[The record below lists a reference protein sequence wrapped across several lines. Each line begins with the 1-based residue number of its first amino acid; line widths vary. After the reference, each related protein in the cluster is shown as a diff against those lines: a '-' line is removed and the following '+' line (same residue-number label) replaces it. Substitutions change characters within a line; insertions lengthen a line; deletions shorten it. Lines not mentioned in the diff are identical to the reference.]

1 MAQAKNAPPPA
12 EAPEE
17 EAPKPK
23 KKGKLLIIL
32 VAVLVL
38 GGGGGG
44 AAWYFLGASKGGE
57 HHAEKKKEEPEKPPI
72 FTRLEQFTVNLQ
84 KTDNEDH
91 YLQVEMDLQVGEEKV
106 IEEVKLRMPQ
116 IRNAMLLLL
125 SSKTSAELASV
136 EGKQKLSS
144 DIVTQINKIIG
155 AKEPK
160 AGVVGVFFSS
170 FVIQ

>member
-1 MAQAKNAPPPA
+1 MAQAKNAPPPT
-12 EAPEE
+12 EAPE

-32 VAVLVL
+32 VALL
-38 GGGGGG
+38 LLLGGGGG
-44 AAWYFLGASKGGE
+44 AAWYFLGAGKGGNS
-57 HHAEKKKEEPEKPPI
+57 HAEKKQEPEKLPI

-84 KTDNEDH
+84 KSDGEDH
-91 YLQVEMDLQVGEEKV
+91 YLQVEMDLQVAEDKV
-106 IEEVKLRMPQ
+106 VESIKVRMPQ

-125 SSKTSAELASV
+125 SSKSPEELASV
-136 EGKQKLSS
+136 EGKQKLSA
-144 DIVTQINKIIG
+144 DIVSQINKIIG

-160 AGVVGVFFSS
+160 AGVLGVYFSS

>member
-17 EAPKPK
+17 APKPK

-32 VAVLVL
+32 LALVLL

-44 AAWYFLGASKGGE
+44 AWWFLVGSKAGGAHK
-57 HHAEKKKEEPEKPPI
+57 AEKKEEAEKPPI
-72 FTRLEQFTVNLQ
+72 FTRLDQFTVNLQ
-84 KTDNEDH
+84 RSEGDDH
-91 YLQVEMDLQVGEEKV
+91 YLQVEMDLQVADSKV
-106 IEEVKLRMPQ
+106 IDQIKLRMPQ

-125 SSKTSAELASV
+125 SSKTVEELAPV
-136 EGKQKLSS
+136 EGKQKLSAE
-144 DIVTQINKIIG
+144 IVTQVNKILG
-155 AKEPK
+155 VKDPK
-160 AGVVGVFFSS
+160 QGVLGVYFSS

>member
-1 MAQAKNAPPPA
+1 MAQAKNAPPPT
-12 EAPEE
+12 EAQE

-32 VAVLVL
+32 VALL
-38 GGGGGG
+38 LLLGGGGG
-44 AAWYFLGASKGGE
+44 AAWYFLGAGKGGNSQ
-57 HHAEKKKEEPEKPPI
+57 AEKKQEPEKLPI

-84 KTDNEDH
+84 KSDGEDH
-91 YLQVEMDLQVGEEKV
+91 YLQVEMDLQVAEDKV
-106 IEEVKLRMPQ
+106 VDSIKVRMPQ

-125 SSKTSAELASV
+125 SSKSPEELASV
-136 EGKQKLSS
+136 EGKQKLSA
-144 DIVTQINKIIG
+144 DIVAQINKIIG

-160 AGVVGVFFSS
+160 AGVLGVYFSS